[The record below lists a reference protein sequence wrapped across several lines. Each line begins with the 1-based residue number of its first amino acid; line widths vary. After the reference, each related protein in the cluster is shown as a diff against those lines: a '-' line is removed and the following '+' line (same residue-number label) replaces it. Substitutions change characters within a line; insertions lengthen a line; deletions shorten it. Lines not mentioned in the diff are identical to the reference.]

1 MENSV
6 AQTEG
11 FVKQINGH
19 LGQFAGS
26 FLLRMLSATD
36 WQKLWNKP
44 DLEVIVADVQ
54 KSGLTPEICQKAKLL
69 PISYWLRNSTLEE
82 PAKRAFLKELLGISS
97 TIISGQDLLEHEL
110 LGFPY
115 FTADGELAFVRVR
128 SYPPLTF
135 WENGKPREVKYLQ
148 PSGTPARPYILPEVW
163 SVAHKPH
170 KPIWLTEGE
179 KKSLALLQ
187 NGEYAI
193 AFSGVWNFR
202 AGDSTQGA
210 TDGDRWLW
218 GELQAFNWAGRVV
231 NLAFDSDFWANPQVR
246 TALFELAL
254 KLYSVGA
261 VVRVAL
267 WDKRYKGVDDF
278 LAEHPLEKVNTK
290 SWTELVVPEDLDL
303 LVRGLS
309 LVVHRLGRAKA
320 EQVFKALAGKLK
332 VSERTLWS
340 EVHKQVEQDQ
350 EQEQV
355 PQELVEE
362 AMAILKGNLK
372 ERLLQD
378 LEQLYAGRQ
387 KEKLLLY
394 LVTQSR
400 KVENLPLN
408 LAVILRGSSSVGK
421 SSLVRTVLGL
431 SHQDDILEISYQSR
445 AYLNYGVKSLDGK
458 VLFLTELEG
467 SSKGLYNIKL
477 ALTEQVLH
485 IRSIEATKDGLKP
498 INRTISCKP
507 MALIG
512 TGVAPVLDEELATR
526 AIVLSLTFDEALAGK
541 ALEVKSLI
549 SAEQKAKIKSL
560 WLVVDRLIQP
570 ARVFIPFLPRLV
582 EVMKNR
588 LWAERVLRDWD
599 KFMGLVMA
607 SALIHQHQRQKTE
620 DGSVI
625 ATVEDYMLAYELQDL
640 FSETF
645 GGLPPDVDVVV
656 QTLKEFEGKQ
666 KGNEDG
672 SEVLKADLIR
682 AVMEKTG
689 KSERTVRGWVER
701 AVKLGYLGTYGRGRA
716 GARVYLKIEEIP
728 QPELPFP
735 HPQEVFTAELHGC
748 LIDSKALRDND
759 INKATDFCLIVP
771 DFSIPSEDHT
781 GINNEATRQNEANNP
796 CLILGIEPQGF
807 ERNKATRQETSIG
820 SATTPEE
827 KQEGVGAYL
836 TALDWEFKELKKSH
850 GEKARSMT
858 FYYNRSQEVW
868 ELINGVRVVAKIP
881 VANGLSVQQAVEML
895 RTAWQNEFSSWE
907 EEDEI
912 PF

>member
-1 MENSV
+1 MTELSNNLS
-6 AQTEG
+6 QTTNK
-11 FVKQINGH
+11 VK
-19 LGQFAGS
+19 S
-26 FLLRMLSATD
+26 FLSRMLSATD
-36 WQKLWNKP
+36 WQKLWDNP
-44 DLEVIVADVQ
+44 DLEVIVKDLQ
-54 KSGLTPEICQKAKLL
+54 KSGLTPETCQKAKLV
-69 PISYWLRNSTLEE
+69 PISYWLGNSTLEE
-82 PAKRAFLKELLGISS
+82 PTKRAFLKELLGLSS
-97 TIISGQDLLEHEL
+97 TIINGQDLLSVEL

-115 FTADGELAFVRVR
+115 FTAEGELAFVRVR
-128 SYPPLTF
+128 CYPALTLQ
-135 WENGKPREVKYLQ
+135 EKDGSKLREAKYLQ
-148 PSGTPARPYILPEVW
+148 PVGTPARPYILPEVW
-163 SVAHKPH
+163 EIASKPH
-170 KPIWLTEGE
+170 KPMWITEGE
-179 KKSLALLQ
+179 KKALALLQ
-187 NGEYAI
+187 HGEYAV
-193 AFSGVWNFR
+193 ALSGVWNFR

-210 TDGDRWLW
+210 TDGDKWLW
-218 GELQAFNWAGRVV
+218 EELRAFNWTGRVV
-231 NLAFDSDFWANPQVR
+231 NLAFDMDLWTNPQVR
-246 TALFELAL
+246 MALFELAL
-254 KLYSVGA
+254 KLYSLGA
-261 VVRVAL
+261 VVRVAQ

-278 LAEHPLEKVNTK
+278 LAEHPLEKVKDK
-290 SWTELVVPEDLDL
+290 SWLELVMPEDLDPI
-303 LVRGLS
+303 VRAFA
-309 LVVHRLGRAKA
+309 LVVDRWERAKT
-320 EQVFKALAGKLK
+320 EQLLKQLSNRLK
-332 VSERTLWS
+332 VSERTLWHTIHT
-340 EVHKQVEQDQ
+340 EREQNQNQ

-362 AMAILKGNLK
+362 AMAILKGDFK

-394 LVTQSR
+394 LVSQSR
-400 KVENLPLN
+400 KVQNLPLN

-458 VLFLTELEG
+458 VLFLTEFEG

-507 MALIG
+507 MALVG
-512 TGVAPVLDEELATR
+512 TGVAPVLDEELSTR

-570 ARVFIPFLPRLV
+570 ARVLIPFLPRLV

-599 KFMGLVMA
+599 KFVGLVMT
-607 SALIHQHQRQKTE
+607 SALIHQHQRQKAE

-645 GGLPPDVDVVV
+645 GGLPQDVSIVV
-656 QTLKEFEGKQ
+656 QTLKELEGKQ
-666 KGNEDG
+666 KENEDG
-672 SEVLKADLIR
+672 GEVLKADLIR
-682 AVMEKTG
+682 AGMEKTG

-701 AVKLGYLGTYGRGRA
+701 AVRLGYVGTYGRGRA
-716 GARVYLKIEEIP
+716 GAKVYLKIEEIP

-735 HPQEVFTAELHGC
+735 HPQEVFTAELPNC
-748 LIDSKALRDND
+748 LINSKALRDND
-759 INKATDFCLIVP
+759 INKATDFCPILPNCLI
-771 DFSIPSEDHT
+771 SSEDHT
-781 GINNEATRQNEANNP
+781 GINNEEMGQNEANDP
-796 CLILGIEPQGF
+796 CLILSVEPQGF
-807 ERNKATRQETSIG
+807 ERNKAIGQETSIG
-820 SATTPEE
+820 SATMPEE
-827 KQEGVGAYL
+827 KQAGVGAYL
-836 TALDWEFKELKKSH
+836 TALDWEFKKLKKSQ

-858 FYYNRSQEVW
+858 FYYNQSQNVW

-907 EEDEI
+907 EADEI